1 MFYFY
6 TPQKTSENHRFS
18 DVFRGYKNGTLA
30 SNGLNTVQLWRK
42 KERMI
47 NNLFQVNDKYMYDNS
62 TMSKVS

>member
-30 SNGLNTVQLWRK
+30 SNGLNTVQLMK
-42 KERMI
+42 KKGK
-47 NNLFQVNDKYMYDNS
+47 NDKQFIS
-62 TMSKVS
+62 SKWQIYVW